1 MFISLDITLACAM
14 IVLADKE
21 QLQMQKNTKTEAIVN
36 YVRETSKTQK
46 VTFSMIQR
54 FIYMLNH
61 AEYFENRSE
70 AENIQLYGYYST
82 SIQRIAIAY
91 LCKSSDYSY
100 TVASDENIAERLQA
114 RKRVLKIMHAKTILS
129 HADIVSM
136 REAYAAYRD
145 TLSHNIAFSHDN
157 KAVDLFDD

>member
-1 MFISLDITLACAM
+1 
-14 IVLADKE
+14 
-21 QLQMQKNTKTEAIVN
+21 MQKNTKTEAIVN

-114 RKRVLKIMHAKTILS
+114 RKRVLKIMHAKTTD
-129 HADIVSM
+129 ADVSM

>member
-1 MFISLDITLACAM
+1 
-14 IVLADKE
+14 
-21 QLQMQKNTKTEAIVN
+21 MQKNTKTEAIVN

-61 AEYFENRSE
+61 AECSE
-70 AENIQLYGYYST
+70 AENMQLGYYST

-114 RKRVLKIMHAKTILS
+114 RKRVLKIMHAKTTD
-129 HADIVSM
+129 ADVSM

>member
-1 MFISLDITLACAM
+1 M
-14 IVLADKE
+14 
-21 QLQMQKNTKTEAIVN
+21 QL
-36 YVRETSKTQK
+36 
-46 VTFSMIQR
+46 
-54 FIYMLNH
+54 
-61 AEYFENRSE
+61 
-70 AENIQLYGYYST
+70 GYYST

-114 RKRVLKIMHAKTILS
+114 RKRVLKIMHAKTT
-129 HADIVSM
+129 DGGVSM